1 MTSKIERLIAE
12 QKDLEQELVEAVD
25 ADVHRYTRTQAIYED
40 LNSGFNTG
48 DYTTGDLDT
57 LRMTCGLLNR
67 HTATSATLITD
78 IVDNLIAT
86 RKSIKE
92 LRRNTRV
99 DPPRPI
105 GGTGVTTRPGED
117 LDWGV
122 KDKPTAADMDWI
134 YEGGVLRSQRGLPA
148 QGNFGDA
155 YRASRAAG
163 VVNPHF
169 GVKGRVAQEVIVG
182 GKWGQHGASE
192 LTFPGDAEASATF
205 LGLTDMSSARV
216 AWASHFGGAM
226 PTGEVAVFDLGIQG
240 RQDSHLMNARTP
252 HRHAQ
257 IDGCWCVH
265 YNPNFNYAAALDG
278 YASFNHSVSLYFA
291 DVLVVRN
298 HKWRGEQPTD
308 PGMRYRDYSVM
319 YAHGQ
324 STSFLFE
331 GNDCRGGGRGGM
343 QNRPDALPYGEPAT
357 EPRPTARVMLRGN
370 YYPADPG
377 TNDIGSGGQSMGLW
391 SALAGAYVYDNDMEN
406 FPFTALMCSG
416 QASPSNYPTQTGNQ
430 IPFLHLSGN
439 RFAPGPQTQ
448 RATLN
453 LSSIDTLH
461 IYGDNEISGRNTFD
475 AFWNYERNG
484 TMIGDIR
491 IHANAVPNWMAG
503 VDHYSPS
510 QNKTVKYTAAELQA
524 MLVPN
529 PGNTP

>member
-216 AWASHFGGAM
+216 AWASHHSNAM

-240 RQDSHLMNARTP
+240 RQDAHLMNARTP

-257 IDGCWCVH
+257 IDGCWYVH
-265 YNPNFNYAAALDG
+265 YNPHFNYAAALNG
-278 YASFNHSVSLYFA
+278 YATFNHSVSLYFA
-291 DVLVVRN
+291 DTLVVRN
-298 HKWRGEQPTD
+298 HTWRGEKPTD
-308 PGMRYRDYSVM
+308 PGMRYRDYAVM

-331 GNDCRGGGRGGM
+331 NNDCRGGGRGGM

-357 EPRPTARVMLRGN
+357 EPRPTARIMLRGN

-391 SALAGAYVYDNDMEN
+391 SALGGAYVYDNDMQN
-406 FPFTALMCSG
+406 FPFTALMTSG
-416 QASPSNYPTQTGNQ
+416 QASQSNYPTRTGNQ

-439 RFAPGPQTQ
+439 KFAPGPQTQ
-448 RATLN
+448 RATVN
-453 LSSIDTLH
+453 MSSIDELH
-461 IYGDNEISGRNTFD
+461 IYPDNDITGRCTLDSG
-475 AFWNYERNG
+475 WNHERNG
-484 TMIGDIR
+484 TSIGR
-491 IHANAVPNWMAG
+491 ILVHSDDVPDWMRN
-503 VDHYSPS
+503 VKHYDTASGQS
-510 QNKTVKYTAAELQA
+510 RNYTDAEL
-524 MLVPN
+524 LSFLS
-529 PGNTP
+529 